1 MFLVNKLLF
10 NNLIII
16 IIITKW
22 LVFMMSSV
30 CTMFYIFLYGWNQKQ
45 QLG

>member
-16 IIITKW
+16 IITKF
-22 LVFMMSSV
+22 LVFIMSSV
-30 CTMFYIFLYGWNQKQ
+30 CTLFYIFLYGWNKKQ